1 MIAAS
6 DQAAT
11 EILRVSRVSKMF
23 GVQTVLDELDLA
35 VCAGENLAIIGK
47 SGTGKSVLLR
57 IINGLMPPDS
67 GTLLLWGQVA
77 EDLTEDQWVPLRRRM
92 GMVFQSGA
100 LFDSM
105 TVFENIAFPLRE
117 REALAESEIRDLVE
131 ERLEWVEL
139 PGVGEQYPSELS
151 GGMRRR
157 VALARTIAYSPEFIL
172 YDEPTSGLDPLTAQ
186 KIALLMQNL
195 DRKLN
200 STSILVT
207 HDIQSARIVSSR
219 WAYLSAGKVLADG
232 TPEEL
237 EQSSESEVREFLRAS
252 DSAPKLRGTGG
263 KTESP

>member
-1 MIAAS
+1 MTAAS

-57 IINGLMPPDS
+57 IINGLMPPDG
-67 GTLLLWGQVA
+67 GTLLLWGQLA
-77 EDLTEDQWVPLRRRM
+77 KDLTEDEWVPLRRRM

-157 VALARTIAYSPEFIL
+157 VALARTIAV
-172 YDEPTSGLDPLTAQ
+172 AQ
-186 KIALLMQNL
+186 KVSHFVMVPIWEQ
-195 DRKLN
+195 
-200 STSILVT
+200 
-207 HDIQSARIVSSR
+207 VSSLCDLWPKPQR
-219 WAYLSAGKVLADG
+219 KFSCANA
-232 TPEEL
+232 
-237 EQSSESEVREFLRAS
+237 RAQEIGRIAT
-252 DSAPKLRGTGG
+252 DRT
-263 KTESP
+263 